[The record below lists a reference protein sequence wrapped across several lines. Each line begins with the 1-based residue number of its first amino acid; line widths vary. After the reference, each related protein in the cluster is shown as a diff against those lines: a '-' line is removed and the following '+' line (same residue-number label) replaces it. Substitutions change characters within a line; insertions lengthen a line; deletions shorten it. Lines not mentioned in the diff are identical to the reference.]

1 MCTHAGLTCGGYEK
15 SVFFDFETTSDSRGG
30 RFRRPLLTEGER
42 ESMSEW
48 LTSAISPGR
57 VNQSLLS
64 IDEECEDASA
74 DSEIHI
80 HRGPFGAFRACQ
92 QRQAPPC
99 KDDTDWP
106 EETTQDDDTISQDGH
121 LNDLTENPLSPN
133 SQMVVQYVL
142 NQPQQPLFEGTWN
155 DIIDSGRI
163 QEVFDD
169 MDVSLPDFSFPVHPL
184 TSQDFSFPYFGPE
197 AMFDNTM
204 AFGNAAIPQVIDSNI
219 PHDAVFL
226 VKHYSTTVLRLLT
239 PFRHSKTPWHI
250 LFIPHVKSC
259 LAAITLGETMDGASL
274 CAFYGTLAISAFS
287 LGGMSQSRVWLE
299 QGRAYK
305 QRARE
310 HIREMLK
317 TAYDTPKT
325 AKYKSIL
332 MAILTMVQL
341 CMISGNRDQTECY
354 LLEAE
359 KFIRVKG
366 LNRKKS
372 RKVRL
377 LHHCYAFER
386 IFHES
391 TFVGGVNSSHRV
403 HVRQAIESSGASAY
417 SQDNLT
423 LDLSN
428 CSAWDDLPGQMQ
440 RVKGREEGEND
451 LHLMRPGVWS
461 ATLYPEI
468 FGLPEVYIFLLSLIV
483 RLGREKDDAE
493 LQPEATNLS
502 LKEFLRR
509 AKAVERCI
517 NQLRPQDQTTDV
529 IDTLVDATHN
539 ALVIYFYRRIFN
551 VDASMLQSR
560 VLIVRDCLLNFESAG
575 VDVAYG
581 SARLIWPAFIA
592 ACEAE
597 DAEVQL
603 SFANW
608 FTVSGIILLTATFM
622 LITSRILRNKVACV
636 SLRSH

>member
-15 SVFFDFETTSDSRGG
+15 SVIFDFEAGSESRGG
-30 RFRRPLLTEGER
+30 RFRRPLLTETER

-48 LTSAISPGR
+48 LTSAIPPSR

-64 IDEECEDASA
+64 IDEDCDGVST
-74 DSEIHI
+74 DSELHTY
-80 HRGPFGAFRACQ
+80 RGPFGAFRVVQ
-92 QRQAPPC
+92 ERQVSPC
-99 KDDTDWP
+99 EDITDWP
-106 EETTQDDDTISQDGH
+106 EADSQDDDTIPLGDD
-121 LNDLTENPLSPN
+121 LDDLTQTLLSPN
-133 SQMVVQYVL
+133 SQMMVHYVL
-142 NQPQQPLFEGTWN
+142 NQSQQPSFEDMWSTT
-155 DIIDSGRI
+155 IDSNRI

-169 MDVSLPDFSFPVHPL
+169 MGVSLPDFSMAAVNPM
-184 TSQDFSFPYFGPE
+184 TSQSFSFPYFGTE
-197 AMFDNTM
+197 AIFDNAMTYN
-204 AFGNAAIPQVIDSNI
+204 NATIPPVIDNNI
-219 PHDAVFL
+219 PNDAVFL

-259 LAAITLGETMDGASL
+259 LAAITLGESMDAASL
-274 CAFYGTLAISAFS
+274 CGFYGTLAISAFS
-287 LGGMSQSRVWLE
+287 LGGVSQSRMWLE
-299 QGRAYK
+299 QGKAHK

-310 HIREMLK
+310 YVREMLK

-359 KFIRVKG
+359 KFIRLKG

-386 IFHES
+386 MFHES
-391 TFVGGVNSSHRV
+391 TFLGGINSSHRV

-428 CSAWDDLPGQMQ
+428 CITWDDLPGQMQ
-440 RVKGREEGEND
+440 RVKGQEEGEND

-468 FGLPEVYIFLLSLIV
+468 FGMPEVYIFLLSLII
-483 RLGREKDDAE
+483 RLGKEKDDAE
-493 LQPEATNLS
+493 LQPDAPNLN
-502 LKEFLRR
+502 LKDFLRR

-517 NQLRPQDQTTDV
+517 NQLRPLDQKADV
-529 IDTLVDATHN
+529 VDTLVDATHN
-539 ALVIYFYRRIFN
+539 ALAIYFYRRIYN
-551 VDASMLQSR
+551 VDASMLQPR
-560 VLIVRDCLLNFESAG
+560 VVSVRDCLLRFESAG
-575 VDVAYG
+575 AEMAYG

-597 DAEVQL
+597 DAEVQF
-603 SFANW
+603 SFTTW
-608 FTVSGIILLTATFM
+608 FTVCGIL
-622 LITSRILRNKVACV
+622 
-636 SLRSH
+636 